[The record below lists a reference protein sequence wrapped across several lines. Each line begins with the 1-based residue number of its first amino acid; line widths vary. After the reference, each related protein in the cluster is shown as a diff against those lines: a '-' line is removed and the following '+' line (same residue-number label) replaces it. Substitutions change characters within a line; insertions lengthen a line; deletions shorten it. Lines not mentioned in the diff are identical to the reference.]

1 MLTQKLLSNHVVFDE
16 KYPLNSDLESIRN
29 SSISNFEKFG
39 FPTKKEEEWKYT
51 NIQNIASK
59 EFEFFLKSND
69 ELNYDKLRTYFF
81 TEIDSYKLVFING
94 IFNSFLS
101 ETTHEE
107 ADICVLSST
116 FQKDKYKEVIKNY
129 FNTSQN
135 KSESLFSLNTAFVKE
150 GSYIFLKKNTILSK
164 PIQIMNFIVGND
176 DFPMIQPR
184 NLIILEDNCQ
194 VQIIERTQNIGNSE
208 SFTNAVTEVFV
219 GKNSIL
225 DYYKIQNDTLESN
238 LVDSTSITQQRD
250 SVAKIHTFSF
260 GGKLT
265 RNQLN
270 FYQKGV
276 NSNSILKGIT
286 LISDNQL
293 VDHHTLVDHF
303 VPNCESHELYRGIF
317 DGTSKGVFNGKI
329 IVDKEAQKTNAFQQ
343 NNNLLLSNTATID
356 TKPQLEIFA
365 DDVKCSHGCTV
376 GQLDQDAMFYLQ
388 SRGIPEKEAKALL
401 TLAFTS
407 DVLDT
412 VEIPAIKEK
421 INYLIAKKLGVSL
434 EL

>member
-16 KYPLNSDLESIRN
+16 KYPLNSELELIRN
-29 SSISNFEKFG
+29 TSISNFEQLG
-39 FPTKKEEEWKYT
+39 FPTKKDEEWKYT
-51 NIQNIASK
+51 NLQNIVSK
-59 EFEFFLKSND
+59 EFDFFLKSS
-69 ELNYDKLRTYFF
+69 EEINYDKLRSYFI
-81 TEIDSYKLVFING
+81 TEIESYKLVFING
-94 IFNSFLS
+94 VFNSFLS
-101 ETTHEE
+101 ETTHDE

-116 FQKDKYKEVIKNY
+116 FQKEKYKDILNKY
-129 FNTSQN
+129 FNSSQN
-135 KSESLFSLNTAFVKE
+135 NTENLFSLNTAFVKE
-150 GSYIFLKKNTILSK
+150 GSYIFLKKNTVLSK
-164 PIQIMNFIVGND
+164 PIQIMNFVLGND
-176 DFPMIQPR
+176 DLPMVQPR

-208 SFTNAVTEVFV
+208 SFVNTVTESFV

-225 DYYKIQNDTLESN
+225 DYYKIQNDTLEAN

-250 SVAKIHTFSF
+250 SVAKVHTFSF

-270 FYQKGV
+270 FYQKGE

-293 VDHHTLVDHF
+293 VDHHTLVDHL

-343 NNNLLLSNTATID
+343 NNNLLLSNSATID

-388 SRGIPEKEAKALL
+388 SRGIPKKEAKALL

-407 DVLDT
+407 DVLET
-412 VEIPAIKEK
+412 IEIPAIKEK
-421 INYLIAKKLGVSL
+421 INYLIAKKLGVNL
-434 EL
+434 DV